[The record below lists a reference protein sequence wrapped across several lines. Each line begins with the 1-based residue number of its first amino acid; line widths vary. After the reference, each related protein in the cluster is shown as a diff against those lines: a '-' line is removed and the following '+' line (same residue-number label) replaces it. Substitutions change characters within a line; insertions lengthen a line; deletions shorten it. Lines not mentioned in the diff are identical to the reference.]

1 MNLRPPILTILL
13 FVTCATIACPTYAQG
28 PKTPITAADLDAV
41 AQRSIAQY
49 RVVGASVLVAR
60 GGRIILHKGYGFADL
75 GLEAPAKDET
85 VYHVVGP
92 MLPFTGIAVLQQMER
107 GKLSLD
113 DDISKFIPEFPMQGH
128 RVSVRQLLNHTS
140 GIVDYHY
147 LGDPIEATSRQP
159 KALDEVMA
167 LYAGK
172 NWVNEPGKKW
182 DWSISGFQ
190 LLVTIVERVTGQ
202 SFPDYVQQNIFVP
215 AGVKSTMYC
224 DDFTLVH
231 GLSHA
236 YRKFGKS
243 YVVAHENDMAYNSDL
258 RFCSTV
264 GDLYQL
270 WRAIQEKKLIRPE
283 TFKMMTTAEGAAAQ
297 MSPTDPKAQ
306 YGFAMILNHEDDHR
320 RIGQHGSL
328 LGYSGSLYDFP
339 EDQLTIIVLTNTEDQ
354 NAYAIT
360 RALARAALGLPA
372 LPSPTPAP
380 ERSLSDQP
388 VTTAERN
395 QLAGTFVL
403 KLDRLSPG
411 LHDSFAQYRR
421 TFRVFDENGRLMIEA
436 LGEGP
441 ERLLKQDDGS
451 FSIRSS
457 PADHITF
464 TLQNGRVATIKMDPS
479 GFGVPLSGERVGD
492 GDPRTFH
499 QQLH

>member
-1 MNLRPPILTILL
+1 MKL
-13 FVTCATIACPTYAQG
+13 
-28 PKTPITAADLDAV
+28 
-41 AQRSIAQY
+41 RSIALLMVSIVGSTGVCYGQVSANDLNEVARREMAQE

-60 GGRIILHKGYGFADL
+60 GDQILLYKGYGFADL
-75 GLEAPAKDET
+75 GLEVPTRDET

-92 MLPFTGIAVLQQMER
+92 MLPFTGIAVLQQVER

-113 DDISKFIPEFPMQGH
+113 DDISKYVPEFPMQGH
-128 RVSVRQLLNHTS
+128 RVSIRQLLNHTS

-172 NWVNEPGKKW
+172 KWVNEPGQKW

-202 SFPDYVQQNIFVP
+202 SFAEYVQQNIFGP
-215 AGVKSTMYC
+215 AGVKSTTYC
-224 DDFTLVH
+224 DDFTVVS

-236 YRKFGKS
+236 YRKFENR
-243 YVVAHENDMAYNSDL
+243 YVPAFENDMAYNADL

-270 WRAIQEKKLIRPE
+270 WRAISANKLVRPE
-283 TFKMMTTAEGAAAQ
+283 TFKMMTTAEGAAAH
-297 MSPTDPKAQ
+297 MSAQDPKAQ
-306 YGFAMILNHEDDHR
+306 YGFAIILNHEEEHR

-339 EDQLTIIVLTNTEDQ
+339 DDGLTVIVLTNTEDQ
-354 NAYAIT
+354 NAYAIS
-360 RALARAALGLPA
+360 RALARAVLGLPQLA
-372 LPSPTPAP
+372 AAKAT
-380 ERSLSDQP
+380 EQRVLSDQG
-388 VTTAERN
+388 VSSGELK

-421 TFRVFDENGRLMIEA
+421 TYRVFDENGRLMIEP

-441 ERLLKQDDGS
+441 ERLLKQEDGS
-451 FSIRSS
+451 FAMRSS
-457 PADHITF
+457 PRNRITF
-464 TLQNGRVATIKMDPS
+464 TILGGHAAAMKMDS
-479 GFGVPLSGERVGD
+479 QDYGVPLSGERVGE
-492 GDPRTFH
+492 GDPQTFH
-499 QQLH
+499 QQLR

>member
-1 MNLRPPILTILL
+1 MHTRTFTIIAALILGASL
-13 FVTCATIACPTYAQG
+13 ASRMSAQSS
-28 PKTPITAADLDAV
+28 AADLDEIARRV
-41 AQRSIAQY
+41 IAQE
-49 RVVGASVLVAR
+49 RVAGASVLVAR
-60 GGRIILHKGYGFADL
+60 GNRIILHKGYGFADL

-113 DDISKFIPEFPMQGH
+113 DDISKFIPEFPLQGH
-128 RVSVRQLLNHTS
+128 QVTIRQLLNHTS

-172 NWVNEPGKKW
+172 SWVNEPGKKW

-202 SFPDYVQQNIFVP
+202 SFPDYVQQNIFAP
-215 AGVKSTMYC
+215 AGVKSTTYC
-224 DDFTLVH
+224 DDFALVH

-236 YRKFGKS
+236 YRKFASS
-243 YVVAHENDMAYNSDL
+243 YVAAHENAMAYNSDL

-264 GDLYQL
+264 ADIYQL
-270 WRAIQEKKLIRPE
+270 WRAILEKKLIRPE
-283 TFKMMTTAEGAAAQ
+283 TFKLMTTAEGAAAQ
-297 MSPTDPKAQ
+297 MNPQDPKAQ
-306 YGFAMILNHEDDHR
+306 YGFAMILNHEEDHR

-339 EDQLTIIVLTNTEDQ
+339 EDQLTIVVLTNTEGQ

-372 LPSPTPAP
+372 LPSAPANP
-380 ERSLSDQP
+380 EPALADQSVP
-388 VTTAERN
+388 AAERK
-395 QLAGTFVL
+395 QLTGTFLL
-403 KLDRLSPG
+403 KLDRLSPT

-421 TFRVFDENGRLMIEA
+421 TYRVFDENGRLMIEP

-441 ERLLKQDDGS
+441 ERLLKQADGS
-451 FSIRSS
+451 FMMRSS
-457 PADHITF
+457 PRTHISF
-464 TLQNGRVATIKMDPS
+464 VLQDGRALAMKMDGQ
-479 GFGVPLSGERVGD
+479 GFGVPLSGDRVGD
-492 GDPRTFH
+492 GDPQTFH
-499 QQLH
+499 QQLR

>member
-1 MNLRPPILTILL
+1 M
-13 FVTCATIACPTYAQG
+13 
-28 PKTPITAADLDAV
+28 
-41 AQRSIAQY
+41 
-49 RVVGASVLVAR
+49 LVAR
-60 GGRIILHKGYGFADL
+60 GDRVLLHKGYGFADL
-75 GLEAPAKDET
+75 GLEAPTKDES

-92 MLPFTGIAVLQQMER
+92 MLPFTGIAVMQQVER

-113 DDISKFIPEFPMQGH
+113 DDISKFIPEFPLQGH
-128 RVSVRQLLNHTS
+128 HVTIRQLLNHTS

-172 NWVNEPGKKW
+172 KWVNDPGKKW

-202 SFPDYVQQNIFVP
+202 SFPDYVQQNIFKP
-215 AGVKSTMYC
+215 AGVKSTSYC

-231 GLSHA
+231 GLSHS
-236 YRKFGKS
+236 YRRLGAN
-243 YVVAHENDMAYNSDL
+243 YVPANENGMAYNSDL

-264 GDLYQL
+264 GDLLQL
-270 WRAIQEKKLIRPE
+270 WRAIKEKALVRPE
-283 TFKMMTTAEGAAAQ
+283 TFKLMTTAEGAAAH
-297 MSPTDPKAQ
+297 MSAQDPKAQ
-306 YGFAMILNHEDDHR
+306 YGFAMILNHEDGLNQEDLHQEDHHQEDHR

-339 EDQLTIIVLTNTEDQ
+339 EDQLTIVVLTNTEGQ

-360 RALARAALGLPA
+360 RALGRAILGLPA
-372 LPSPTPAP
+372 LPAPKPEAEPTLADKPV
-380 ERSLSDQP
+380 SD
-388 VTTAERN
+388 AERK

-403 KLDRLSPG
+403 KLDRVSG
-411 LHDSFAQYRR
+411 NLHDSFAQYRR
-421 TFRVFDENGRLMIEA
+421 TYRVFDENGRLMIQP

-451 FSIRSS
+451 FAMRSS
-457 PADHITF
+457 PASHISF
-464 TLQNGRVATIKMDPS
+464 VAQNGHAATMKLDSP
-479 GFGVPLSGERVGD
+479 GFPLAGARVGD
-492 GDPRTFH
+492 GDPGTFH
-499 QQLH
+499 GQLR

>member
-1 MNLRPPILTILL
+1 MRARYLAVVCVFLFLTS
-13 FVTCATIACPTYAQG
+13 TNCHGQEQAP
-28 PKTPITAADLDAV
+28 DLDALV
-41 AQRSIAQY
+41 QRMMAQEG
-49 RVVGASVLVAR
+49 VLGASVLVAR
-60 GGRIILHKGYGFADL
+60 GDKILLHKGYGLADL

-113 DDISKFIPEFPMQGH
+113 DEISKYVPEFPMQGH
-128 RVSVRQLLNHTS
+128 HVTIRQLLNHTS

-147 LGDPIEATSRQP
+147 LGDPIEATSRLP

-172 NWVNEPGKKW
+172 KWVNEPGTRW

-190 LLVTIVERVTGQ
+190 LLVTIVERVSGL
-202 SFPDYVQQNIFVP
+202 SFADYMQQNIFTP
-215 AGVKSTMYC
+215 AGVKSTTYC
-224 DDFTLVH
+224 DDYSLVH

-236 YRKFGKS
+236 YRKFETS
-243 YVVAHENDMAYNSDL
+243 YVPANENDMAYNADL

-270 WRAIQEKKLIRPE
+270 WESIRRKKLVEPK
-283 TFKMMTTAEGAAAQ
+283 TFEMMTTAEGAAAH
-297 MSPTDPKAQ
+297 MSPQDPKAQ
-306 YGFAMILNHEDDHR
+306 YGFAMILNHEEEHA

-339 EDQLTIIVLTNTEDQ
+339 EDVLTIVVLTNTEGQ

-360 RALARAALGLPA
+360 RALARAVLGLPP
-372 LPSPTPAP
+372 LPLSTAAGAEKPLEDRAVSAE
-380 ERSLSDQP
+380 ERK
-388 VTTAERN
+388 
-395 QLAGTFVL
+395 QLAGTYVL
-403 KLDRLSPG
+403 KLDRLTPG

-421 TFRVFDENGRLMIEA
+421 TFRVFDENGRLMMQA

-441 ERLLKQDDGS
+441 ERLLKQEDGV
-451 FSIRSS
+451 FRMRSRPRS
-457 PADHITF
+457 RVSF
-464 TLQNGRVATIKMDPS
+464 TLQGRSAGSMKMEPS
-479 GFGVPLSGERVGD
+479 DFGVALSGERVGD
-492 GDPRTFH
+492 GDPKTFH
-499 QQLH
+499 KQLQ